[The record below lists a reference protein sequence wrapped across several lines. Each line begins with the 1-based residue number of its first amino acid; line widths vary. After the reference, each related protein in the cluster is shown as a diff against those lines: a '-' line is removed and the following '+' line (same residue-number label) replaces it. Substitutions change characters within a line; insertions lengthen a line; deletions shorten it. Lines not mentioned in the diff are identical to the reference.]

1 MERAK
6 IGYKVRIQFEGKAS
20 SDIPVSWTDFGTL
33 TVAALMPAFSQN
45 IGLVLSTG
53 KTMSVN
59 CNVNGTIKINPS
71 ETIPAGEYV
80 QGSFEYYCN
89 G

>member
-1 MERAK
+1 
-6 IGYKVRIQFEGKAS
+6 
-20 SDIPVSWTDFGTL
+20 
-33 TVAALMPAFSQN
+33 MPAFSQN

-59 CNVNGTIKINPS
+59 CNYNGKIKINPS
-71 ETIPAGEYV
+71 EPIQAGEYV